1 MINIFFLVVYLFFG
15 DTLQGE
21 ELFYVLTTHC
31 IINIIAHF
39 NLKDNKVSPLFL
51 FYVGVIAINY
61 ANLGLID
68 QYHSG
73 HAKISY
79 LIPKYINESAQIW
92 CLSCVAVM
100 MGYNFNSKR
109 SVPPIS
115 VDVTSANTL
124 RIIYLF
130 LIIVNTMRLYGSGL
144 SFLSGPIL
152 KIYALTNSIGI
163 IFFARIWAKN
173 DNKVYRF
180 YALSLFI
187 LETYL
192 AIQISFL
199 RFDIILPTICL
210 FAGYFIG
217 KGSARY
223 LLSYRIIPF
232 LVIISLYSSIFKT
245 LQSNRS
251 KFYKV
256 VATLLEDDP
265 TKPKTNNEKENSG
278 ALLARSSNLGQLT
291 NCVKLTKT
299 NGFYNGKASEPLIAA
314 LVPRILWPDKPII
327 QLGRWF
333 AYEMS
338 GLSKNDPNGIGANNS
353 INMTIPGE
361 LYLDFGI
368 IGVLL
373 GSFLLGAFLPLM
385 WNSANFYTSEFNLS
399 GTIFGGY
406 LLLLS
411 TADFGS
417 DLQVVITIM
426 SIYVSLFV
434 IKRFGTSK
442 K

>member
-1 MINIFFLVVYLFFG
+1 MVNFFFLVVYLFFG

-21 ELFYVLTTHC
+21 ELFYILSAHC
-31 IINIIAHF
+31 IINIISHF
-39 NLKDNKVSPLFL
+39 SLEDNKVSPLFL
-51 FYVGVIAINY
+51 FYAGVIAINY
-61 ANLGLID
+61 ADLGLID

-79 LIPKYINESAQIW
+79 LIPKYIDESAHIW
-92 CLSCVAVM
+92 CLSCTCM
-100 MGYNFNSKR
+100 MIGWNYNNKR
-109 SVPPIS
+109 SLPPIA
-115 VDVTSANTL
+115 VNVTSASTL

-130 LIIVNTMRLYGSGL
+130 LFIVNAMRLYGAGL
-144 SFLSGPIL
+144 SFLSGPVL

-163 IFFARIWAKN
+163 IFFARLWAKN
-173 DNKVYRF
+173 DIKIYRF
-180 YALSLFI
+180 YALSLFV

-192 AIQISFL
+192 AIQMSFL
-199 RFDIILPTICL
+199 RYDIILPTMCL

-217 KGSARY
+217 KGSLKY
-223 LLSYRIIPF
+223 LVSYRIIPF
-232 LVIISLYSSIFKT
+232 LIIISLYSSIFKT
-245 LQSNRS
+245 LQNNRS

-256 VATLLEDDP
+256 IETLLDDDP
-265 TKPKTNNEKENSG
+265 TKPKVNNEKENSG

-291 NCVKLTKT
+291 NCVKLTKQK
-299 NGFYNGKASEPLIAA
+299 GFYNGKASEPLIVA

-338 GLSKNDPNGIGANNS
+338 GAKLNDPNSLGANNS

-361 LYLDFGI
+361 LFLDFGYL
-368 IGVLL
+368 GVLI
-373 GSFLLGAFLPLM
+373 GSFLFGAFLPLV
-385 WNSANFYTSEFNLS
+385 WNAASFYSSEYNLP
-399 GTIFGGY
+399 GTIFGGF

-411 TADFGS
+411 IADFGA
-417 DLQVVITIM
+417 DLQVVITLM
-426 SIYVSLFV
+426 SIYVSLAV